1 MKQILQKIDAL
12 LDILLN
18 TQTNVNEARA
28 ERLEQSSI
36 ILETIKTLETLKNRI
51 EYYIEKK
58 KL

>member
-18 TQTNVNEARA
+18 TQTNVNEERA

-58 KL
+58 NL